1 MKTALRSLLV
11 SALFP
16 VALMAQKTE
25 PIEYYTDSDIND
37 TKFSIA
43 ANYAPS
49 FAGRRLAL
57 YTPVQDGTELFAL
70 TNEDGGGVLGQR
82 YGFSLFYELRS
93 MFHIGIGWSQEHSGY
108 FDQRICGV

>member
-1 MKTALRSLLV
+1 MEKRILMMKTALRSLFV

-16 VALMAQKTE
+16 VALTAQKTE
-25 PIEYYTDSDIND
+25 PIEYYTDSKIND

-57 YTPVQDGTELFAL
+57 YTPVQDGSELFAL

-82 YGFSLFYELRS
+82 YGFSLFYGKYS
-93 MFHIGIGWSQEHSGY
+93 HSNCFPY
-108 FDQRICGV
+108 PND

>member
-16 VALMAQKTE
+16 MVLIAQKTD

-43 ANYAPS
+43 ASYAPS

-70 TNEDGGGVLGQR
+70 TNEDGGGALGQR
-82 YGFSLFYELRS
+82 YGFSLFY
-93 MFHIGIGWSQEHSGY
+93 
-108 FDQRICGV
+108 